1 MFLKHIQLILFYMKQ
16 FYKCVK
22 YDESLNKMSSRK
34 DEIKSFFLF
43 SI

>member
-1 MFLKHIQLILFYMKQ
+1 MKQ

-22 YDESLNKMSSRK
+22 YDESLNKMSPRK